1 MKIVLTGSI
10 GNVNKPLAQQLV
22 AAGHQVTIIS
32 SNPSNTE
39 AISELGATAA
49 IGSVEDASFIQQ
61 SFAGA
66 DAVYLMIPPKFTVTN
81 WKGYQQ
87 EVSDIYANAI
97 ASNQVP
103 HVVVLSSVG
112 AHMGTGAGPVDGL
125 AYLESALNKATGF
138 TAVYLRPSYFYYNLF
153 SQIGL
158 VQHANIFGSA
168 QPADFTLVLSH
179 TTDIADAAVAALTQP
194 AEGKT
199 IQYIASDVA
208 TWQEI
213 ATELGNAIGKP
224 GTPYIEFTDEQSY
237 GGMKGAGLSDVLA
250 NGYVTMNQALRSG
263 EMQKH
268 FFDNEPAQY
277 GKVKLADFAKEFA
290 AVYNAKN

>member
-10 GNVNKPLAQQLV
+10 GNVNKPLVQQLI
-22 AAGHQVTIIS
+22 AAGHDVTVIS
-32 SNPSNTE
+32 SNPQNTD
-39 AISELGATAA
+39 AITQLGAKPA
-49 IGSVEDASFIQQ
+49 IGSVEDATFIQQ

-81 WKGYQQ
+81 WIGYQQ
-87 EVSDIYANAI
+87 EVSDIYVKAI
-97 ASNQVP
+97 DANQVP

-125 AYLESALNKATGF
+125 AYLETALNNATGF

-158 VQHANIFGSA
+158 VQHAGIFGSA
-168 QPADFTLVLSH
+168 QPADFKLVLTH
-179 TTDIADAAVAALTQP
+179 TADIAEAAAAALTQP

-199 IQYIASDVA
+199 IQYLASDVA

-224 GTPYIEFTDEQSY
+224 STPYVEFTDEQSY
-237 GGMKGAGLSDVLA
+237 GGLKGAGLSDVLA

-268 FFDNEPAQY
+268 FFDNEPATY
-277 GKVKLADFAKEFA
+277 GKVKLADFAQEFA